1 MDGHGRPAGNR
12 GVSTPSERLAQ
23 AIAERVVALVVD
35 SLDVDGIVK
44 RIDVN
49 DIVQRMDVD
58 AIVKR
63 IDVADIARRIDVNDI
78 AQRIDV
84 DQLLENTELSG
95 IISRSTTGVLTEFLN
110 LLRSQVVRIDDTV
123 ERLTVAVTRRP
134 RPASPRDLGARR

>member
-1 MDGHGRPAGNR
+1 MSSLND
-12 GVSTPSERLAQ
+12 SLAQ
-23 AIAERVVALVVD
+23 AIAERIVALVVD

-49 DIVQRMDVD
+49 DIVERMDVD

-84 DQLLENTELSG
+84 DQLMENTELST

-110 LLRSQVVRIDDTV
+110 LLRSQVVRVDDTV
-123 ERLTVAVTRRP
+123 ERLSVAVSRRR
-134 RPASPRDLGARR
+134 RPASPADLEVAP

>member
-1 MDGHGRPAGNR
+1 M
-12 GVSTPSERLAQ
+12 STPSERLAQ

-49 DIVQRMDVD
+49 DIVERMDVD
-58 AIVKR
+58 ALVKR

-84 DQLLENTELSG
+84 DQLVDNTELAS
-95 IISRSTTGVLTEFLN
+95 IISRSTTGLFTEFLN
-110 LLRSQVVRIDDTV
+110 LLRNQVIRIDDAV
-123 ERLTVAVTRRP
+123 ERVAVTITRRR
-134 RPASPRDLGARR
+134 RPASPADRGLAS